1 MTGSPC
7 QNIELVWILSVKCN
21 VYFFPLCLFFIVSS
35 SQECPLEEK
44 SFLVFDFLFYRLI
57 FVMDLAPVTPLKK
70 GDKISMRPSWKKRKR
85 KWTYHFFQ
93 AQAGH
98 SSLWVEIDLRIEFR
112 FIRIDCI
119 QTLHSAVVNYARSGS
134 LVHVM
139 IWTSQGLLSF
149 FLPCTVYCKEP
160 YMVLKAWKLLSQH
173 EVSLL
178 QQNTRAPR
186 EEGLLVVSTKGEWDG
201 WPGAC
206 FYVAVV

>member
-1 MTGSPC
+1 MCTSFRC
-7 QNIELVWILSVKCN
+7 VYFLLSVQVRNALLKRSR
-21 VYFFPLCLFFIVSS
+21 FWSLI
-35 SQECPLEEK
+35 
-44 SFLVFDFLFYRLI
+44 FLFYRII

-206 FYVAVV
+206 FYVVVV